1 MTAQEAKSA
10 EVSQFVDE
18 MVQKGAKTAQKEQ
31 QSRSFEILAKRSRK
45 AAKALHRQHG
55 KQVS

>member
-55 KQVS
+55 K

>member
-18 MVQKGAKTAQKEQ
+18 MVQKGAKLAQTEQ
-31 QSRSFEILAKRSRK
+31 QSRHFEIFAKRSRK
-45 AAKALHRQHG
+45 AAKNLHPQR
-55 KQVS
+55 K